1 MSSAQKLG
9 LSIVVLVA
17 TFVGYAVLQSSGQEA
32 ETQTRAKDSTQSPSF
47 RSSDQEEELA
57 SDRILVKLKD
67 GAPTRALDG
76 VNRQNNAWPDK
87 RIPRTRGD

>member
-17 TFVGYAVLQSSGQEA
+17 PFVGYAVLQSFGQEA
-32 ETQTRAKDSTQSPSF
+32 ETQTRAKDSTQAPSF
-47 RSSDQEEELA
+47 RYSDQEEEVA

-67 GAPTRALDG
+67 DAPTRALDD
-76 VNRQNNAWPDK
+76 VNRQNNVRTDK